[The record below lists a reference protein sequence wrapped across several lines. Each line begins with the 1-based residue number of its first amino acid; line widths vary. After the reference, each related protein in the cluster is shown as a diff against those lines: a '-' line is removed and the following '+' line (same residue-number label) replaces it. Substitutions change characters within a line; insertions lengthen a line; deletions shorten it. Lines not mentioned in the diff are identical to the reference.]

1 MTPAPRPS
9 RTRPAPRMAALPL
22 WGAAC
27 FFTSGVAGLLYE
39 VAWSKQLSYLLG
51 NSTHAVATVVA
62 AFLGGLALGA
72 RFLGTPLARR
82 GNGARVY
89 AALEIGIGV
98 LGLVSLPVLRGVDP
112 LVGELY
118 RALGGEGAGFAA
130 ARFVL
135 LFALLLPPAAL
146 MGATLPVLVAH
157 FEHDLVGPALARLYA
172 LNTFGAVAGSFA
184 GGFVLMPRLGLGATV
199 GFAAGLNLAVA
210 LLAWTSARSRA
221 PTITPAP
228 PKPRTTR
235 RMPAPGD
242 ALPTLRGAARF
253 SLALFFAL
261 SGLSALAF
269 QIAWVR
275 LFSLVF
281 GSSVYSFSAVLGVYL
296 FGLALGSALIAGRM
310 ARGVALADFARL
322 QLGLAVVAALVLH
335 AFARLPQWVYDLG
348 ERAGPS
354 WWSLFAGEVGLVAAL
369 LLVPCALLGAAF
381 PVATRLL
388 QRADGGHAA
397 GFAYAVNTAGT
408 IAGSLAAGFY
418 AVPKWGVQGT
428 HLSAL
433 LLCLAIG
440 LATLGLA
447 RLLGRPGG
455 RDLAWAAAATVAV
468 GSLAAAA
475 PRWDASLMSTG
486 AYRPIQAK
494 TLGRAALDVR
504 DQRSVV
510 QRAISQERVLFYRD
524 GVNGSVLV
532 GTDDEGRERWLKVG
546 GKVDASTMDME
557 TQVLLGLIPAAL
569 ADSGARTL
577 VIGLGSG
584 ITAASVLAAG
594 AGATEVVEIEPAV
607 VEASRF
613 FHATGEDP
621 LDDARVR
628 LVLGDARTHLA
639 HGGGRYGLVVSEPS
653 NPWIAGVNNLFTV
666 DFYRRVKSRLEPG
679 GVFCQWLQTYEL
691 SPETFATL
699 VASFLEVFPEGEVFS
714 VWWASDLLLTA
725 VPDGRRLA
733 LERLESPAARRMLE
747 RARIRTPAEVA
758 SCYAD
763 RLGALR
769 PVGRA
774 VPLNLDDRPIVEYR
788 APRDLIAVGRTSLQ
802 GDPAVAALIP
812 FSERRPEGPLFSAW
826 SEEDW
831 YVSRARRLSDQGD
844 AIRAQ
849 RVVRGARAAGL
860 TELAQRLEGVVEAGR
875 RRRGE
880 IEALERARELL
891 SAGRE
896 AEGQRE
902 LERAGTLDPA
912 HGRGWVMLADRR
924 RLAKDTLGAEAAL
937 ARGRASEDP
946 EIRAEAAG
954 VTGMMELDRKRP
966 LVAAERFREAQRLSP
981 KVAQNYVLE
990 ARARVTAGDRPGARA
1005 AVRRGLAALPGDP
1018 QLSAMLGELG
1028 PE

>member
-1 MTPAPRPS
+1 MVPLPA
-9 RTRPAPRMAALPL
+9 
-22 WGAAC
+22 WGAVC

-39 VAWSKQLSYLLG
+39 VVWSKQLSYLLG

-72 RFLGTPLARR
+72 RFLGTPLASR

-98 LGLVSLPVLRGVDP
+98 LGLVSLPVLRGLDP

-118 RALGGEGAGFAA
+118 RALGGESAGFAV
-130 ARFVL
+130 ARFAL

-184 GGFVLMPRLGLGATV
+184 GGFALMPRLGLSGTLA
-199 GFAAGLNLAVA
+199 FAAALNLAVA
-210 LLAWTSARSRA
+210 LLAWSAARTRAPAVAARSPAA
-221 PTITPAP
+221 PSAISP
-228 PKPRTTR
+228 P
-235 RMPAPGD
+235 
-242 ALPTLRGAARF
+242 AARKPSGPGRAVAPAATAAGLPGGARL
-253 SLALFFAL
+253 SLALLFAL
-261 SGLSALAF
+261 SGLGALAF

-281 GSSVYSFSAVLGVYL
+281 GSSVYSFAAVLGVYL
-296 FGLALGSALIAGRM
+296 FGLALGSALIARVMQG
-310 ARGVALADFARL
+310 GVSLGGFARL
-322 QLGLAVVAALVLH
+322 QLALAVVAALVLH

-348 ERAGPS
+348 ERSGPR
-354 WWSLFAGEVGLVAAL
+354 WGSLFAGEVGLVAGL
-369 LLVPCALLGAAF
+369 LLVPCALLGAVF
-381 PVATRLL
+381 PVAARLL
-388 QRADGGHAA
+388 QRGDGGHAA

-408 IAGSLAAGFY
+408 IAGSLAAGFF

-428 HLSAL
+428 HLAAL
-433 LLCLAIG
+433 LLSLGIG
-440 LATLGLA
+440 LAAIVVA
-447 RLLGRPGG
+447 RAMGRSAG
-455 RDLAWAAAATVAV
+455 RDLVWAGAATAAVVA
-468 GSLAAAA
+468 LATTA
-475 PRWDASLMSTG
+475 PRWDPSLMSIG
-486 AYRPIQAK
+486 VYRPVAASM
-494 TLGRAALDVR
+494 LGRAAQGTPDPVR
-504 DQRSVV
+504 QASR
-510 QRAISQERVLFYRD
+510 QERVLFYRD

-532 GTDDEGRERWLKVG
+532 ATDTEGRERWLKVG
-546 GKVDASTMDME
+546 GKVDASTEDME

-569 ADSGARTL
+569 ADSGTRTL

-584 ITAASVLAAG
+584 FTLASALAAG
-594 AGATEVVEIEPAV
+594 AGATDVVEIEPAV

-613 FHATGEDP
+613 FHGIGEDP
-621 LDDARVR
+621 LDDPRVH

-639 HGGGRYGLVVSEPS
+639 HGGGRYGLVISEPS

-666 DFYRRVKSRLEPG
+666 DFYRRVRSRLEPG
-679 GVFCQWLQTYEL
+679 GVFCQWIQLYEL
-691 SPETFATL
+691 SPETFTSMI
-699 VASFLEVFPEGEVFS
+699 ASFLDVFTEGQVFS
-714 VWWASDLLLTA
+714 VWRASDVLLVA
-725 VPDGRRLA
+725 VPDPRRLA

-758 SCYAD
+758 GHYAD
-763 RLGALR
+763 RLGSLR
-769 PVGRA
+769 AIARGA
-774 VPLNLDDRPIVEYR
+774 PLNLDDRPIVEYR
-788 APRDLIAVGRTSLQ
+788 APRDLVAVGRASRN
-802 GDPAVAALIP
+802 GDPAVAAMMP

-831 YVSRARRLSDQGD
+831 YTSRARRLSAQGD
-844 AIRAQ
+844 ADRAQ

-860 TELAQRLEGVVEAGR
+860 AQLALRLEQEVEAGR
-875 RRRGE
+875 RRRSG

-896 AEGQRE
+896 AEGQRQ
-902 LERAGTLDPA
+902 LERAGTLDPSN
-912 HGRGWVMLADRR
+912 GRPWLMLADRR
-924 RLAKDTLGAEAAL
+924 RLAGDTLGAEAAL
-937 ARGRASEDP
+937 ARGRTSEDP

-954 VTGMMELDRKRP
+954 VTGMMELDRRRP

-981 KVAQNYVLE
+981 KVVQNYVLE
-990 ARARVTAGDRPGARA
+990 ARARITGGDLKGAHA

-1018 QLSAMLGELG
+1018 QLSAVLAQLG